1 MKETRIPTSPDI
13 LAETDKKIRVLKIVT
28 GEELDILRRAAVCI
42 GQIKVDEI
50 AGPGSVYFGPGG
62 ATSIKLEAD
71 KHAISILATR
81 QRQQYLKVMESNIR
95 QEDQVRLKQ
104 KTA

>member
-42 GQIKVDEI
+42 GQIKVGEI
-50 AGPGSVYFGPGG
+50 AGPGFVYFGPGG
-62 ATSIKLEAD
+62 AT
-71 KHAISILATR
+71 
-81 QRQQYLKVMESNIR
+81 
-95 QEDQVRLKQ
+95 
-104 KTA
+104 